1 MSLPNYKGG
10 IEMKIRKN
18 SLMDLITKLV
28 MVISFIVLF
37 AEPKLTV
44 LGIGLYLANLTFL
57 WFLATIQT
65 YYITERRK

>member
-28 MVISFIVLF
+28 MVVSVVMLF
-37 AEPKLTV
+37 GEPKLTPA
-44 LGIGLYLANLTFL
+44 GIGLYLANLTIL
-57 WFLATIQT
+57 WVSATIQT
-65 YYITERRK
+65 YYITGRRK

>member
-1 MSLPNYKGG
+1 MNKGG

-28 MVISFIVLF
+28 MVVSMVLVF
-37 AEPKLTV
+37 AETKLTL
-44 LGIGLYLANLTFL
+44 LGIGLYLANLTIL